1 MKFNIKKKFLA
12 AAVCFALSASNALA
26 MPSGGTV
33 VVGDGNITG
42 VTPGTLANGATITA
56 TSNGVIDWTSFSIG
70 NGESLTFALG
80 GNTVLNRVTGDQLS
94 SLLGTLDA
102 SSGNLILSNPNGI
115 VVGNGANISANNL
128 MLTTL
133 SLENDAVNNL
143 FKDNDCIATLTNKN
157 RTNGVTIN
165 GGIIEITKALDVIGG
180 TVTVADGV
188 SITGMPTPTDIHLVA
203 ANKVDVSGGDAG
215 VVSAVS
221 TSANVVN
228 IGTEGGS
235 STTLNTYNNVGL
247 YGGSINVNNTNIKS
261 NNIDIFASTV
271 NNNNG
276 STITA
281 NTANT
286 VNIKNSRLESKY
298 DTFAVGHSVSIS
310 NGYINTSNGQ
320 VEIAAVKKYSENAA
334 PEAFSDNKVTIS
346 SDTIFANS
354 DSTMVYAGAAIVDDN
369 YYGTKGQQEINRGDD
384 GNVHA
389 IILVSSTQ
397 NPANI
402 NDITEDTQAN
412 INDIAED
419 TPVEKIHEV
428 ASKITDADVVLDI
441 LNNIASS
448 NVNLSDEKKQQI
460 VQAIMEYSPVMA
472 DKNQEIKNQDAAS
485 QAEGTAA
492 PLENASNTGATS
504 DNDAESAVTVD
515 SNSSDNN
522 ESEE

>member
-143 FKDNDCIATLTNKN
+143 FKDNECIATLTNKN

-402 NDITEDTQAN
+402 NDITEDT
-412 INDIAED
+412 
-419 TPVEKIHEV
+419 PVEKIHEV
-428 ASKITDADVVLDI
+428 ASKITDANVVLDI
-441 LNNIASS
+441 LNNIASG

>member
-286 VNIKNSRLESKY
+286 VNIKNSRL
-298 DTFAVGHSVSIS
+298 AVGHSVSIS

-402 NDITEDTQAN
+402 NDITEDT
-412 INDIAED
+412 
-419 TPVEKIHEV
+419 PVEKIHEV
-428 ASKITDADVVLDI
+428 ASKITDANVVLDI
-441 LNNIASS
+441 LNNIASG

>member
-42 VTPGTLANGATITA
+42 VTHGTLANGATITA

-402 NDITEDTQAN
+402 NDITEDT
-412 INDIAED
+412 
-419 TPVEKIHEV
+419 PVEKIHEV
-428 ASKITDADVVLDI
+428 ASKITDANVVLDI
-441 LNNIASS
+441 LNNIASG

-460 VQAIMEYSPVMA
+460 VHAIMEYSPVMA

>member
-320 VEIAAVKKYSENAA
+320 VEIAAVKKYSENTA

-402 NDITEDTQAN
+402 NDITEDT
-412 INDIAED
+412 
-419 TPVEKIHEV
+419 PVEKIHEV
-428 ASKITDADVVLDI
+428 ASKITDANVVLDI
-441 LNNIASS
+441 LNNIASG

-460 VQAIMEYSPVMA
+460 VHAIMEYSPVMA

>member
-188 SITGMPTPTDIHLVA
+188 SITGMPTPIDIHLVA

-402 NDITEDTQAN
+402 NDITEDT
-412 INDIAED
+412 
-419 TPVEKIHEV
+419 PVEKIHEV
-428 ASKITDADVVLDI
+428 ASKITDANVVLDI
-441 LNNIASS
+441 LNNIASG

-460 VQAIMEYSPVMA
+460 VHAIMEYSPVMA

-515 SNSSDNN
+515 SNSYDNN

>member
-397 NPANI
+397 NPADI
-402 NDITEDTQAN
+402 NDIT
-412 INDIAED
+412 ED

-428 ASKITDADVVLDI
+428 ASKITDANVVLDI
-441 LNNIASS
+441 LNNIASG

-460 VQAIMEYSPVMA
+460 VHAIMEYSPVMA

>member
-397 NPANI
+397 NQANI
-402 NDITEDTQAN
+402 NDITEDT
-412 INDIAED
+412 
-419 TPVEKIHEV
+419 PVEKVHEV
-428 ASKITDADVVLDI
+428 ASKITDANVVLDI
-441 LNNIASS
+441 LNNIASG

-460 VQAIMEYSPVMA
+460 VHAIMEYSPVMA

>member
-102 SSGNLILSNPNGI
+102 SSGNLNLSNPNGI
-115 VVGNGANISANNL
+115 VVGNGADISANNL

-402 NDITEDTQAN
+402 NDITEDT
-412 INDIAED
+412 
-419 TPVEKIHEV
+419 PVEKIHEV
-428 ASKITDADVVLDI
+428 ASKITDANVVLDI
-441 LNNIASS
+441 LNNIASG

>member
-133 SLENDAVNNL
+133 SLENDTVNNL

-402 NDITEDTQAN
+402 NDITEDT
-412 INDIAED
+412 
-419 TPVEKIHEV
+419 PVEKIHEV
-428 ASKITDADVVLDI
+428 ASKITDANVVLDI
-441 LNNIASS
+441 LNNIASG

>member
-402 NDITEDTQAN
+402 NDI
-412 INDIAED
+412 AED

-428 ASKITDADVVLDI
+428 ASKITDANVVLDI
-441 LNNIASS
+441 LNNIASG

>member
-33 VVGDGNITG
+33 VVG
-42 VTPGTLANGATITA
+42 
-56 TSNGVIDWTSFSIG
+56 
-70 NGESLTFALG
+70 
-80 GNTVLNRVTGDQLS
+80 
-94 SLLGTLDA
+94 
-102 SSGNLILSNPNGI
+102 
-115 VVGNGANISANNL
+115 
-128 MLTTL
+128 
-133 SLENDAVNNL
+133 
-143 FKDNDCIATLTNKN
+143 
-157 RTNGVTIN
+157 
-165 GGIIEITKALDVIGG
+165 
-180 TVTVADGV
+180 DGV

-298 DTFAVGHSVSIS
+298 NTFAVGHSVSIS

-402 NDITEDTQAN
+402 NDITEDT
-412 INDIAED
+412 
-419 TPVEKIHEV
+419 PVEKIHEV
-428 ASKITDADVVLDI
+428 ASKITDANVVLDI
-441 LNNIASS
+441 LNNIASG

-460 VQAIMEYSPVMA
+460 VHAIMEYSPVMA

>member
-188 SITGMPTPTDIHLVA
+188 SITGMPTPIDIHLVA

-402 NDITEDTQAN
+402 NDI
-412 INDIAED
+412 AED

-428 ASKITDADVVLDI
+428 ASKITDANVVLDI
-441 LNNIASS
+441 LNNIASG

>member
-188 SITGMPTPTDIHLVA
+188 SITGMPKPNDIHLVA

-402 NDITEDTQAN
+402 NDITEDT
-412 INDIAED
+412 
-419 TPVEKIHEV
+419 PVEKIHEV
-428 ASKITDADVVLDI
+428 ASKITDANVVLDI
-441 LNNIASS
+441 LNNIASG

>member
-221 TSANVVN
+221 TSANVIN

-320 VEIAAVKKYSENAA
+320 VEIAAVKKYSENAD

-402 NDITEDTQAN
+402 NDITEDT
-412 INDIAED
+412 
-419 TPVEKIHEV
+419 PVEKIHEV
-428 ASKITDADVVLDI
+428 ASKITDANVVLDI
-441 LNNIASS
+441 LNNIASG

-460 VQAIMEYSPVMA
+460 VHAIMEYSPVMA

>member
-247 YGGSINVNNTNIKS
+247 YGGSININNTNIKS

-402 NDITEDTQAN
+402 NDITEDT
-412 INDIAED
+412 
-419 TPVEKIHEV
+419 PVEKIHEV
-428 ASKITDADVVLDI
+428 ASKITDVNVVIDI
-441 LNNIASS
+441 LNNIASG

>member
-115 VVGNGANISANNL
+115 IVGNGANISANNL

-402 NDITEDTQAN
+402 NDITEDT
-412 INDIAED
+412 
-419 TPVEKIHEV
+419 PVEKIHEV
-428 ASKITDADVVLDI
+428 ASKITDANVVLDI
-441 LNNIASS
+441 LNNIASG

>member
-26 MPSGGTV
+26 M
-33 VVGDGNITG
+33 
-42 VTPGTLANGATITA
+42 
-56 TSNGVIDWTSFSIG
+56 
-70 NGESLTFALG
+70 
-80 GNTVLNRVTGDQLS
+80 
-94 SLLGTLDA
+94 
-102 SSGNLILSNPNGI
+102 
-115 VVGNGANISANNL
+115 
-128 MLTTL
+128 
-133 SLENDAVNNL
+133 
-143 FKDNDCIATLTNKN
+143 
-157 RTNGVTIN
+157 
-165 GGIIEITKALDVIGG
+165 
-180 TVTVADGV
+180 
-188 SITGMPTPTDIHLVA
+188 H
-203 ANKVDVSGGDAG
+203 
-215 VVSAVS
+215 
-221 TSANVVN
+221 VVN

-402 NDITEDTQAN
+402 NDITEDT
-412 INDIAED
+412 
-419 TPVEKIHEV
+419 PIHEV
-428 ASKITDADVVLDI
+428 ASKITDANVVLDI
-441 LNNIASS
+441 LNNIASG

>member
-402 NDITEDTQAN
+402 NDITEDT
-412 INDIAED
+412 
-419 TPVEKIHEV
+419 PVEKIHEV
-428 ASKITDADVVLDI
+428 ASKITDANVVLDI
-441 LNNIASS
+441 LNNIASG

-460 VQAIMEYSPVMA
+460 VHAIMEYSPVMA

-515 SNSSDNN
+515 SNISDNN

>member
-26 MPSGGTV
+26 M
-33 VVGDGNITG
+33 
-42 VTPGTLANGATITA
+42 
-56 TSNGVIDWTSFSIG
+56 
-70 NGESLTFALG
+70 
-80 GNTVLNRVTGDQLS
+80 
-94 SLLGTLDA
+94 
-102 SSGNLILSNPNGI
+102 
-115 VVGNGANISANNL
+115 
-128 MLTTL
+128 
-133 SLENDAVNNL
+133 
-143 FKDNDCIATLTNKN
+143 
-157 RTNGVTIN
+157 
-165 GGIIEITKALDVIGG
+165 
-180 TVTVADGV
+180 
-188 SITGMPTPTDIHLVA
+188 H
-203 ANKVDVSGGDAG
+203 
-215 VVSAVS
+215 
-221 TSANVVN
+221 VVN

-402 NDITEDTQAN
+402 NDITEDTPAN

-428 ASKITDADVVLDI
+428 ASKITDANVVLDI
-441 LNNIASS
+441 LNNIASG

>member
-397 NPANI
+397 NQANI
-402 NDITEDTQAN
+402 NDIT
-412 INDIAED
+412 ED

-428 ASKITDADVVLDI
+428 ASKITDANVVLDI
-441 LNNIASS
+441 LNNIASG

-460 VQAIMEYSPVMA
+460 VHAIMEYSPVMA

>member
-133 SLENDAVNNL
+133 SLENDAVNNM

-354 DSTMVYAGAAIVDDN
+354 DRTMVYAGAAIVDDN

-402 NDITEDTQAN
+402 NDITEDT
-412 INDIAED
+412 
-419 TPVEKIHEV
+419 TVEKIHEV
-428 ASKITDADVVLDI
+428 ASKITDANVVLDI
-441 LNNIASS
+441 LNNIASG

>member
-402 NDITEDTQAN
+402 NDITEDT
-412 INDIAED
+412 
-419 TPVEKIHEV
+419 PVEKIHEV
-428 ASKITDADVVLDI
+428 ASKITDANVVIDI
-441 LNNIASS
+441 LNNIASG

>member
-102 SSGNLILSNPNGI
+102 SSGNLIISNPNGI

-247 YGGSINVNNTNIKS
+247 YGGSININNTNIKS

-397 NPANI
+397 NQANI
-402 NDITEDTQAN
+402 NDIT
-412 INDIAED
+412 ED

-428 ASKITDADVVLDI
+428 ASKITDVNVVIDI
-441 LNNIASS
+441 LNNIASG

>member
-276 STITA
+276 STITS

-402 NDITEDTQAN
+402 NDITEDT
-412 INDIAED
+412 
-419 TPVEKIHEV
+419 PVEKIHEV
-428 ASKITDADVVLDI
+428 ASKITDANVVLDI
-441 LNNIASS
+441 LNNIASG

>member
-42 VTPGTLANGATITA
+42 VTPGTLANGATIIA

-115 VVGNGANISANNL
+115 IVGNGANISANNL

-402 NDITEDTQAN
+402 NDITEDT
-412 INDIAED
+412 
-419 TPVEKIHEV
+419 PVEKIHEV
-428 ASKITDADVVLDI
+428 ASKITDANVVLDI
-441 LNNIASS
+441 LNNIASG

-460 VQAIMEYSPVMA
+460 VQAIMEYSHGMA
-472 DKNQEIKNQDAAS
+472 AKNQEIKNQDAAS

-515 SNSSDNN
+515 SNISDNN

>member
-402 NDITEDTQAN
+402 NDITEDT
-412 INDIAED
+412 
-419 TPVEKIHEV
+419 PVEKIHEV
-428 ASKITDADVVLDI
+428 ASKITDANVVLDI
-441 LNNIASS
+441 LNNIASG

-460 VQAIMEYSPVMA
+460 VHAIMEYSPVMA

>member
-402 NDITEDTQAN
+402 NDI
-412 INDIAED
+412 AED

-428 ASKITDADVVLDI
+428 ASKITDANVVLDI
-441 LNNIASS
+441 LNNIASG

-515 SNSSDNN
+515 SNISDNN

>member
-402 NDITEDTQAN
+402 NDITEDT
-412 INDIAED
+412 
-419 TPVEKIHEV
+419 PVEKIHEV
-428 ASKITDADVVLDI
+428 ASKITDANVVLDI
-441 LNNIASS
+441 LNNIASG

-460 VQAIMEYSPVMA
+460 VHAIMEYSPVMA

-515 SNSSDNN
+515 SNSSDNS

>member
-298 DTFAVGHSVSIS
+298 DTFAVGHSVFIS

-402 NDITEDTQAN
+402 NDITEDT
-412 INDIAED
+412 
-419 TPVEKIHEV
+419 PVEKIHEV
-428 ASKITDADVVLDI
+428 ASKITDANVVLDI
-441 LNNIASS
+441 LNNIASG

>member
-56 TSNGVIDWTSFSIG
+56 TSNGVIDWNSFSIG

-402 NDITEDTQAN
+402 NDITEDT
-412 INDIAED
+412 
-419 TPVEKIHEV
+419 TVEKIHEV
-428 ASKITDADVVLDI
+428 ASKITDANVVLDI
-441 LNNIASS
+441 LNNIASG

>member
-402 NDITEDTQAN
+402 NDITEDT
-412 INDIAED
+412 
-419 TPVEKIHEV
+419 PVEKIHEV

-441 LNNIASS
+441 LNNIASG

-460 VQAIMEYSPVMA
+460 VHAIMEYSPVMA

>member
-1 MKFNIKKKFLA
+1 M
-12 AAVCFALSASNALA
+12 
-26 MPSGGTV
+26 
-33 VVGDGNITG
+33 
-42 VTPGTLANGATITA
+42 
-56 TSNGVIDWTSFSIG
+56 
-70 NGESLTFALG
+70 
-80 GNTVLNRVTGDQLS
+80 
-94 SLLGTLDA
+94 
-102 SSGNLILSNPNGI
+102 
-115 VVGNGANISANNL
+115 
-128 MLTTL
+128 
-133 SLENDAVNNL
+133 
-143 FKDNDCIATLTNKN
+143 
-157 RTNGVTIN
+157 
-165 GGIIEITKALDVIGG
+165 
-180 TVTVADGV
+180 
-188 SITGMPTPTDIHLVA
+188 
-203 ANKVDVSGGDAG
+203 
-215 VVSAVS
+215 
-221 TSANVVN
+221 
-228 IGTEGGS
+228 
-235 STTLNTYNNVGL
+235 

-369 YYGTKGQQEINRGDD
+369 YYGTKGQQDINRGDD

-402 NDITEDTQAN
+402 NDITEDT
-412 INDIAED
+412 
-419 TPVEKIHEV
+419 PVEKIHEV
-428 ASKITDADVVLDI
+428 ASKITDANVVLDI
-441 LNNIASS
+441 LNNIASG

>member
-286 VNIKNSRLESKY
+286 VNIDNYRLESKY

-402 NDITEDTQAN
+402 NDITEDT
-412 INDIAED
+412 
-419 TPVEKIHEV
+419 PVEKIHEV
-428 ASKITDADVVLDI
+428 ASKITDANVVLDI
-441 LNNIASS
+441 LNNIASG

>member
-402 NDITEDTQAN
+402 NDITEDT
-412 INDIAED
+412 
-419 TPVEKIHEV
+419 PVEKIHEV
-428 ASKITDADVVLDI
+428 ASKITEANVVLDI
-441 LNNIASS
+441 LNNIASG

>member
-402 NDITEDTQAN
+402 NDITEDT
-412 INDIAED
+412 
-419 TPVEKIHEV
+419 PVEKIHEV
-428 ASKITDADVVLDI
+428 ASKITDANVVLDI
-441 LNNIASS
+441 LNNIASG

>member
-402 NDITEDTQAN
+402 NDI
-412 INDIAED
+412 AED
-419 TPVEKIHEV
+419 TTVEKIHEV
-428 ASKITDADVVLDI
+428 ASKITDANVVLDI
-441 LNNIASS
+441 LNNIASG